1 MEDTSAGALATR
13 DEAERL
19 DREVD
24 ALVAVV
30 QQPLTRL
37 ASLIHRIREDKVY
50 QALGHETFEA
60 WVGSKRLQFSRSF
73 IFQLAKV
80 GRMFDRVGMTPDLL
94 PPGDTE
100 ISKLVQ
106 VARLD
111 DPEMQRDILEKGL
124 FPTGDGERPLT
135 EIPVRELSRMVDERL
150 GREPRVR
157 SLSETYDGSG
167 MPWEGPDRF
176 ADEQTATMD
185 QDVIEH
191 DAMPHS
197 PWGSTRAERDEAPW
211 DRVIADLSRMIEEL
225 DGPDR
230 DDAVNAVARLYRRL
244 VG

>member
-1 MEDTSAGALATR
+1 MEDTSTGALATR

-24 ALVAVV
+24 ELVAVV

-37 ASLIHRIREDKVY
+37 ASLIHRIREDKVFE
-50 QALGHETFEA
+50 ALGHDSFEA

-80 GRMFDRVGMTPDLL
+80 GRMFDRVGMSPDLL
-94 PPGDTE
+94 PPGETE

-111 DPEMQRDILEKGL
+111 DPEMQREILERGY
-124 FPTGDGERPLT
+124 FPTSDGERPLT
-135 EIPVRELSRMVDERL
+135 EIPVRELSKMVDARL

-167 MPWEGPDRF
+167 APWEGPDHF
-176 ADEQTATMD
+176 AEGVAVAEPADLVA
-185 QDVIEH
+185 H

-197 PWGSTRAERDEAPW
+197 PWGSTRVTREEAPW
-211 DRVIADLSRMIEEL
+211 DHVIAELSRMIEGL

-230 DDAVNAVARLYRRL
+230 DDAVNAVAKLYRRL